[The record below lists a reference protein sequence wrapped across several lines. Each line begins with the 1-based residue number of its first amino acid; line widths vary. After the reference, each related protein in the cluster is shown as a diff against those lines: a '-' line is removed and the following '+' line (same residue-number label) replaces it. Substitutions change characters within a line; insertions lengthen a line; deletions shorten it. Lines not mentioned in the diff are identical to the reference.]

1 MFIPIRGK
9 DRKERVS
16 KMKLKENLRYLRKRA
31 GRTQEQLG
39 KKRHVHQY
47 NISDYEIG
55 RIEPNIKTLRK
66 YSEIFDVSID
76 YIVGNKPHRNKL
88 RGDGVAKEIP
98 AAVVLPEDES
108 SEKEEQE
115 EEK

>member
-1 MFIPIRGK
+1 MFHHKQGK
-9 DRKERVS
+9 DRKERAS

-55 RIEPNIKTLRK
+55 RIDPNIKTLRK

-98 AAVVLPEDES
+98 AAVVLPEE
-108 SEKEEQE
+108 EAAEEEVKEE
-115 EEK
+115 K